1 MKVSIDV
8 EIDISN
14 ALEQRFLEFYQTQP
28 SSILKS
34 ILMCGFLMVEEGVS
48 TYYDEKY
55 KSEVDSV
62 WKGKLDKMLLENT
75 HLQEEMSFLRSV
87 YEDRYARMYES
98 RLQAKDDEM
107 KRMQEDF
114 GIIKDAQLKQVVN
127 RCTQLEEELGQMQ
140 NKYQESLR
148 EEVRSKLV
156 ERMEFETRLQEEYRR
171 CNEELKHKCQRYEEE
186 YKNALNKS
194 ADYAMSC
201 MQDMKVC
208 ELEKEVSRLKT
219 ELQCFK
225 SSNIYKGQHGEKVI
239 RDILAE
245 HFTNCE
251 IVDTSK
257 TGGLSDVHL
266 ITDGGDMFVFESK
279 NKASISQQDIEK
291 SYDDMELLNAEYGDR
306 LKGYVFVS
314 HRTKNIPKKGHLHI
328 EQRGNMYIAWIGV
341 NENEVKYLEV
351 YLVTVLRLI
360 MSIETTNE
368 QDRNKVDIANVI
380 NTLKEKIG
388 LLTENM
394 KICGTLQDSIAG
406 MALSLNNLQNNNKEL
421 YDSILSMSGLTNGEN
436 ASLKRKDHSV
446 RPKLQCSH
454 CGMIFKRKCDLT
466 QHLNKSSCL
475 TH

>member
-1 MKVSIDV
+1 
-8 EIDISN
+8 
-14 ALEQRFLEFYQTQP
+14 
-28 SSILKS
+28 
-34 ILMCGFLMVEEGVS
+34 
-48 TYYDEKY
+48 
-55 KSEVDSV
+55 
-62 WKGKLDKMLLENT
+62 
-75 HLQEEMSFLRSV
+75 
-87 YEDRYARMYES
+87 MYES